1 MKKINVEVKSELKVK
16 NIIGFFKKIVN
27 PYGTGAKIDCPK
39 QYLGKEV
46 YVVVTKGKNKSWI
59 EILFFLKIIY
69 ATPQIYKPFYFV
81 TTI

>member
-46 YVVVTKGKNKSWI
+46 YVVVTKGKNKS
-59 EILFFLKIIY
+59 
-69 ATPQIYKPFYFV
+69 
-81 TTI
+81 